1 MITLPKIN
9 PLKVERTE
17 KIKRDETVLKLS
29 NLKEMIDLQP
39 QKSRVISW
47 SVIYNL
53 QFLKNF
59 SYIELTNTVLY
70 VRNC

>member
-9 PLKVERTE
+9 LLKVERTE

-29 NLKEMIDLQP
+29 NLKEIIDLQP